1 MQQNISRLPP
11 LSLYFHIPWC
21 IKKCPYCDF
30 NSHVSPDNI
39 PEQAYID
46 ALLSDLAASLE
57 WVQNRPL
64 KSIFFGGGT
73 PSLLS
78 AKGIDRLLRST
89 AQAIRLES
97 GCEITLEA
105 NPGTFEQRKFKDF
118 RYAGINRLSIG
129 VQSFDDPRLGALGRI
144 HSGQDARNAIITAR
158 KSGFDN
164 INIDL
169 MHGLPGQQA
178 GSALEDIWSATEYA
192 PEHISWY
199 QLTIERNTAFYKS
212 PPELPDEEQLW
223 SIYRQG
229 QELLTEKGYQQYEV
243 SAYARDSHRAEH
255 NINYW
260 EFGDYLGIG
269 AGAHGKITLPGHQ
282 GIVRSQKTRKPAD
295 YINGDANQPASGVI
309 IKHHELITEFMM
321 NALRLSSGF
330 TVELFEQRTGLDFAL
345 LQEPIENA
353 VAKGLLHSGKRI
365 RATEKGWLFLDDLVS
380 CFL

>member
-1 MQQNISRLPP
+1 MQHNISQLPP

-21 IKKCPYCDF
+21 VKKCPYCDF
-30 NSHVSPDNI
+30 NSHVAQGDI
-39 PEQAYID
+39 PEHAYVN

-57 WVQNRPL
+57 WVQNRSV

-78 AKGIDRLLRST
+78 AKGIDRLLQST
-89 AQAIRLES
+89 AQAIRLDSE
-97 GCEITLEA
+97 CEITLEA

-118 RYAGINRLSIG
+118 RRAGINRLSIG
-129 VQSFDDPRLGALGRI
+129 VQSFNNQRLSALGRI
-144 HSGQDARNAIITAR
+144 HSGQDARNAIIMAR

-169 MHGLPGQQA
+169 MHGLPGQQI
-178 GSALEDIWSATEYA
+178 GSALEDIRSAVEYV

-229 QELLTEKGYQQYEV
+229 QKLLTEKGYQQYEV
-243 SAYARDSHRAEH
+243 SAYARDSHRSEH
-255 NINYW
+255 NLNYW
-260 EFGDYLGIG
+260 KFGDYLGIG
-269 AGAHGKITLPGHQ
+269 AGAHGKITFLGHQ
-282 GIVRSQKTRKPAD
+282 GIRRSQKTRLPVD
-295 YINGDANQPASGVI
+295 YINGNANQPTPGVI
-309 IKHHELITEFMM
+309 IEHHELIAEFMM
-321 NALRLSSGF
+321 NALRLNSGF
-330 TVELFEQRTGLDFAL
+330 TAELFEKRTGLDFAL
-345 LQEPIENA
+345 LQAPIENA
-353 VAKGLLHSGKRI
+353 VAKGLLRSGKHI